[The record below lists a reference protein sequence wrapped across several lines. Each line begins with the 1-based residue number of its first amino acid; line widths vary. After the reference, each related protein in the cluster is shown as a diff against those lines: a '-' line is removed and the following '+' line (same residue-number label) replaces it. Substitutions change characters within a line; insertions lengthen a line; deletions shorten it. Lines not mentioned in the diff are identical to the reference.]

1 MSVRRL
7 VVVPTLALTAGLLT
21 LLWGGP
27 AQAVIDRDCG
37 DFATQKAAQVFFL
50 QNSPSTDP
58 HRLDADGDG
67 IACDANP
74 CPCYLGSPV
83 PNGSPPSVVPVVSG
97 GATRTVVRYARVTH
111 VVDGDTVDVR
121 LSSGGAQRVRLL
133 GIDTP
138 EVYNGVECGGP
149 AASAAMRRMLP
160 VGTRVRLVSD
170 TTQARSDRYGR
181 ALRYVTR
188 LRDGVQVN
196 RRQVWLGHATVY
208 VYRGVPFLRLAGYRR
223 AEAAARAVPRGLW
236 KSCQAPTV
244 TGAPR

>member
-1 MSVRRL
+1 MFVKRL
-7 VVVPTLALTAGLLT
+7 VVVPVLALLAGLLA
-21 LLWGGP
+21 LLWAGP
-27 AQAVIDRDCG
+27 AQAVVDHDCG

-67 IACDANP
+67 VACDANP
-74 CPCYLGSPV
+74 CPCYLGSGGTTGVAPLV
-83 PNGSPPSVVPVVSG
+83 SSP
-97 GATRTVVRYARVTH
+97 ARRTVVEHARVTH

-121 LSSGGAQRVRLL
+121 LGSGRTQRIRLL

-138 EVYNGVECGGP
+138 EVYSGVECGGP

-170 TTQARSDRYGR
+170 TTQASSDRYGR
-181 ALRYVTR
+181 ALRYITR
-188 LRDGVQVN
+188 TRDGVQVN

-208 VYRGVPFLRLAGYRR
+208 VFQGVPFLRTADFRR

-236 KSCQAPTV
+236 RTC
-244 TGAPR
+244 

>member
-1 MSVRRL
+1 MFVKRL
-7 VVVPTLALTAGLLT
+7 VVVPVLALLAGLLA
-21 LLWGGP
+21 LLWAGP
-27 AQAVIDRDCG
+27 AQAVVDRDCG

-50 QNSPSTDP
+50 LNSPSTDP

-67 IACDANP
+67 VACDANP
-74 CPCYLGSPV
+74 CPCYLGSTV
-83 PNGSPPSVVPVVSG
+83 PSGSGGTTVVVPLVSSAGRAVVK
-97 GATRTVVRYARVTH
+97 YARVTH

-121 LSSGGAQRVRLL
+121 LGSGRAQRVRLL

-170 TTQARSDRYGR
+170 TTQASSDRYGR
-181 ALRYVTR
+181 ALRYITR
-188 LRDGVQVN
+188 TRDGVQVN

-208 VYRGVPFLRLAGYRR
+208 VYQGVPFLRTAGFRR

-236 KSCQAPTV
+236 KTC
-244 TGAPR
+244 

>member
-1 MSVRRL
+1 MFVKRL
-7 VVVPTLALTAGLLT
+7 VVVPVLALLAGLLA
-21 LLWGGP
+21 LLWAGP
-27 AQAVIDRDCG
+27 AQAVVDRDCG
-37 DFATQKAAQVFFL
+37 DFATQKSAQVFFL

-67 IACDANP
+67 VACDANP
-74 CPCYLGSPV
+74 CPCYLGSTV
-83 PNGSPPSVVPVVSG
+83 PSGSGSTTGVVPLVSS
-97 GATRTVVRYARVTH
+97 AARRTVVEYARVTH

-121 LSSGGAQRVRLL
+121 LGSGRAQRVRLL

-149 AASAAMRRMLP
+149 AASAAMKRMLP

-170 TTQARSDRYGR
+170 TTQASSDRYGR
-181 ALRYVTR
+181 ALRYITR
-188 LRDGVQVN
+188 TRDGVQVN

-208 VYRGVPFLRLAGYRR
+208 VYQGVPFLRTADFRR

-236 KSCQAPTV
+236 KTC
-244 TGAPR
+244 

>member
-7 VVVPTLALTAGLLT
+7 VVVPVLVLVAGLLA
-21 LLWGGP
+21 LAAP
-27 AQAVIDRDCG
+27 AQAVVDRDCG

-67 IACDANP
+67 VACDANP
-74 CPCYLGSPV
+74 CPCYVGSTV
-83 PNGSPPSVVPVVSG
+83 PSGGTTGAVPVASANPARTIVSQ
-97 GATRTVVRYARVTH
+97 ARVTH

-121 LSSGGAQRVRLL
+121 LTSGRVQRVRLL

-149 AASAAMRRMLP
+149 EASAAMRRMLP
-160 VGTRVRLVSD
+160 VGTPVRLVSD
-170 TTQARSDRYGR
+170 TTQASVDRYGR

-188 LRDGVQVN
+188 TRDGVQVN

-208 VYRGVPFLRLAGYRR
+208 VYHDVPFKRTADYRR
-223 AEAAARAVPRGLW
+223 AQAAAQAARRGLW
-236 KSCQAPTV
+236 KTC
-244 TGAPR
+244 

>member
-1 MSVRRL
+1 MKRL
-7 VVVPTLALTAGLLT
+7 VVLPVLALLAGPLV
-21 LLWGGP
+21 LLWAGP
-27 AQAVIDRDCG
+27 AQAVVDRDCG

-50 QNSPSTDP
+50 ENSPSTDP

-67 IACDANP
+67 VACDANP
-74 CPCYLGSPV
+74 CPCYLGSTV
-83 PNGSPPSVVPVVSG
+83 PSGSGGTAGAVPVVSSAG
-97 GATRTVVRYARVTH
+97 RTVVEYARVTH

-121 LSSGGAQRVRLL
+121 LGSGRAQRVRLL

-170 TTQARSDRYGR
+170 TTQASSDRYGR
-181 ALRYVTR
+181 ALRYITR
-188 LRDGVQVN
+188 TRDGVQVN
-196 RRQVWLGHATVY
+196 RRQVWLGHATVS
-208 VYRGVPFLRLAGYRR
+208 VYQGVPFLRTTGFRR

-236 KSCQAPTV
+236 KTC
-244 TGAPR
+244 